1 MTAVAMSI
9 ATFTRTFRRSVGHG
23 RNRSIVAFFIT
34 SLSGRGL
41 GIVCQLLQVPLA
53 LRYLGKEAFGV
64 WVTLG
69 SISYLVSFSDFG
81 IGMGAQNQM
90 TEALG
95 TGDRPKAR
103 RLFLTTLVFLCAV
116 GAALAAIGVPTFLRV
131 PWGSLFKLQ
140 DPALVAA
147 VPHAITLFF
156 ALACLNIPLGLA
168 RRLTYA
174 TQQAWLDNVNSA
186 VMSVVGLAGIFFAGY
201 FRLGFQ
207 SYVLATWLPGMVVCT
222 GLLVFQWVRL
232 DWLHARGPSFDRHA
246 LRGLLNLG
254 AFFGVQQLCTLVLFG
269 APPMLI
275 STLLGAVAIAPYNLV
290 QRIFNVFQMLQNA
303 FLLPLWPAYADAK
316 AKQDWPWMART
327 FRRSMVA
334 TVGIAVVPMIGIA
347 FVARPLIR
355 LWTGTEATLPSVGL
369 VAALLVWN
377 VVVALQQPL
386 GFFLAGVSEVRRN
399 TVYSLLT
406 AVVAG
411 ALMPLLAPRFGVEG
425 IVWGLVIGTTLFA
438 LFGSAVEVWKYFH
451 SLPTNPHAGKPS
463 HGSPTVTVA
472 SPGVQPEST

>member
-1 MTAVAMSI
+1 MSI
-9 ATFTRTFRRSVGHG
+9 ATLTRSFKRSVGQG
-23 RNRSIVAFFIT
+23 RNRSIAAFFVT

-41 GIVCQLLQVPLA
+41 GIVCQLVQVPLA
-53 LRYLGKEAFGV
+53 LNYLGKEAFGV

-69 SISYLVSFSDFG
+69 SISYLISFSDFG

-95 TGDRPKAR
+95 TGDAPKAR
-103 RLFLTTLVFLCAV
+103 RLFTTTLTFLCAV
-116 GAALAAIGVPTFLRV
+116 GAVLAVVGVPVFLHL
-131 PWGSLFKLQ
+131 PWAAMFKLQ
-140 DPALVAA
+140 DATLAA
-147 VPHAITLFF
+147 VVPRAVTLFLV
-156 ALACLNIPLGLA
+156 LACVNIPLGLA

-186 VMSVVGLAGIFFAGY
+186 VMSVVGLGAIFLAGY
-201 FRLGFQ
+201 YRLGFVP
-207 SYVLATWLPGMVVCT
+207 YVLATWLPGMVVCA
-222 GLLVFQWVRL
+222 GLLVYQWARL
-232 DWLHARGPSFDRHA
+232 PWLRAGGPWFDRRA
-246 LRGLLNLG
+246 LRGLVNLG

-275 STLLGAVAIAPYNLV
+275 STLLGAAAIAPYNLV
-290 QRIFNVFQMLQNA
+290 QRVFNVFQMLQNA

-316 AKQDWPWMART
+316 AKRDWAWMART

-334 TVGIAVVPMIGIA
+334 TVGIAVVPMVGIA
-347 FVARPLIR
+347 FVTRPLIR
-355 LWTGTEATLPSVGL
+355 LWTGTDATLPSGGL
-369 VAALLVWN
+369 VVALLAWN

-411 ALMPLLAPRFGVEG
+411 VLMPVLAPHFGVSG
-425 IVWGLVIGTTLFA
+425 LVWGLVTGTTLFA
-438 LFGSAVEVWKYFH
+438 LLGSAVEVWRYFRA
-451 SLPTNPHAGKPS
+451 LPT
-463 HGSPTVTVA
+463 
-472 SPGVQPEST
+472 

>member
-1 MTAVAMSI
+1 MSI
-9 ATFTRTFRRSVGHG
+9 ATLTRSIKRSVGQG
-23 RNRSIVAFFIT
+23 RNRSIAAFFVT

-41 GIVCQLLQVPLA
+41 GIVCQLVQVPLA
-53 LRYLGKEAFGV
+53 LNYLGKEAFGV

-69 SISYLVSFSDFG
+69 SISYLISFSDFG

-95 TGDRPKAR
+95 TGDGPRAR
-103 RLFLTTLVFLCAV
+103 RLFTTTLTFLCAV
-116 GAALAAIGVPTFLRV
+116 GAGLALVGVPIFLRL
-131 PWGSLFKLQ
+131 PWAALLKLQ
-140 DPALVAA
+140 DPTLAGV
-147 VPHAITLFF
+147 VPHAITLFLL
-156 ALACLNIPLGLA
+156 LACVNIPLGLA

-186 VMSVVGLAGIFFAGY
+186 VVSVVGLAGIFLGGY
-201 FRLGFQ
+201 YHLNFTN
-207 SYVLATWLPGMVVCT
+207 YVLVTWTPGMAVCL
-222 GLLVFQWVRL
+222 GLLLYQWARL
-232 DWLHARGPSFDRHA
+232 PWLRARGPWFDRGA
-246 LRGLLNLG
+246 LRGLVNLG

-275 STLLGAVAIAPYNLV
+275 STLLGAAAIAPYNLV

-316 AKQDWPWMART
+316 AKRDWPWMART

-334 TVGIAVVPMIGIA
+334 TVGVAVVPMIGIA
-347 FVARPLIR
+347 FVARSLVR
-355 LWTGTEATLPSVGL
+355 LWTGTEATVPSVGL
-369 VAALLVWN
+369 VAALLAWN

-386 GFFLAGVSEVRRN
+386 GFFLAGISEVKRN

-411 ALMPLLAPRFGVEG
+411 VLMPLLAPRFGISG

-438 LFGSAVEVWKYFH
+438 LLGSASEVWKYFRA
-451 SLPTNPHAGKPS
+451 LPIAEAEPGAQPR
-463 HGSPTVTVA
+463 SP
-472 SPGVQPEST
+472 

>member
-1 MTAVAMSI
+1 M
-9 ATFTRTFRRSVGHG
+9 
-23 RNRSIVAFFIT
+23 AFFVT

-41 GIVCQLLQVPLA
+41 GIVCQLVQVPLA

-69 SISYLVSFSDFG
+69 SISYLISFSDFG

-95 TGDRPKAR
+95 TGNHPKAR
-103 RLFLTTLVFLCAV
+103 RLFMTTLVFLCVVASVLAAV
-116 GAALAAIGVPTFLRV
+116 GVPVFLRL

-140 DPALVAA
+140 DPALIDA
-147 VPHAITLFF
+147 VPHAITLFLI
-156 ALACLNIPLGLA
+156 LACVNIPLGLA

-186 VMSVVGLAGIFFAGY
+186 VMSVVGLTAIFLGGY
-201 FRLGFQ
+201 LQLGFEN
-207 SYVLATWLPGMVVCT
+207 YVLITWMPGMVVCL
-222 GLLVFQWVRL
+222 GLLFYQWVRL
-232 DWLHARGPSFDRHA
+232 DWLRARGPWFDRHA

-254 AFFGVQQLCTLVLFG
+254 VLFGVQQLCTLVLFG

-275 STLLGAVAIAPYNLV
+275 STLLGAVAIAPFNLV

-316 AKQDWPWMART
+316 AKQDWSWLART

-334 TVGIAVVPMIGIA
+334 TIGIAVIPMIGIA
-347 FVARPLIR
+347 FVTRPLIR
-355 LWTGTEATLPSVGL
+355 LWTGTDATLPTTGL

-386 GFFLAGVSEVRRN
+386 GFFLAGVSEVKRN
-399 TVYSLLT
+399 TIYSLLT

-411 ALMPLLAPRFGVEG
+411 ALMPLLAPRFGVAG
-425 IVWGLVIGTTLFA
+425 IVWGLVIGTVLFS
-438 LFGSAVEVWKYFH
+438 LLGSAAEVWKYFRTLSIGADASEPMH
-451 SLPTNPHAGKPS
+451 GLPTIS
-463 HGSPTVTVA
+463 VA
-472 SPGVQPEST
+472 ETTAHSRST